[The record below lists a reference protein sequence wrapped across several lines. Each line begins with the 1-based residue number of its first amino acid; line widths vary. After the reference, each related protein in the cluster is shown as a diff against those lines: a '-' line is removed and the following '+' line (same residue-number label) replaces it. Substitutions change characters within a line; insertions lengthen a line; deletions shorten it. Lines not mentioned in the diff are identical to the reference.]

1 MPILDTNVLVRYFT
15 EDDIEQAA
23 RAYALF
29 DDLDEGK
36 RSVVLPEAVI
46 AETVFVLSRIYR
58 IDNETI
64 QTGLSALLK
73 IGRIQ
78 VPNKRVVLDA
88 LDLFAEHPRLSI
100 VDALCA
106 AHAKAL
112 SDQTVLS
119 FDRDFRNLAGVHWEE
134 P

>member
-1 MPILDTNVLVRYFT
+1 VPILDTNVLVRYLT

-29 DDLDEGK
+29 EELDDGK

-46 AETVFVLSRIYR
+46 AETVFVLLRIYK
-58 IDNETI
+58 IDKGTI
-64 QTGLSALLK
+64 QTRLSSLLK
-73 IGRIQ
+73 IGRVQ
-78 VPNKRVVLDA
+78 VPNKRVILDA

-106 AHAKAL
+106 AHAKIL
-112 SDQTVLS
+112 PDQTVLS
-119 FDRDFRNLAGVHWEE
+119 FDRDFKNLAGVNWEE

>member
-1 MPILDTNVLVRYFT
+1 VPILDTNVLVRYLT

-29 DDLDEGK
+29 EELDDGK

-46 AETVFVLSRIYR
+46 AETVFVLLRIYK
-58 IDNETI
+58 IDKGTI
-64 QTGLSALLK
+64 QTRLSSLLK
-73 IGRIQ
+73 IGRVQ
-78 VPNKRVVLDA
+78 VPNKRVILDA

-106 AHAKAL
+106 AHAKIL
-112 SDQTVLS
+112 PDQTVLS
-119 FDRDFRNLAGVHWEE
+119 FDRDFKNLAGVHWEE